1 MSSGPKGKRPGR
13 DRRSLLSDE
22 DHALWQH
29 TASTLD
35 PVRRAKPRVHAAIET
50 GAGVELAPPRPRLK
64 HEARVLSSDDV
75 ADPVPAAN
83 LSHKPQARV
92 VPSPSEIER
101 KAARRI
107 RSGRTEIEARI
118 DLHGM
123 RQSEAHSA
131 LRAFLLSCHARDK
144 RWVLVI
150 TGKGGTQG
158 PGHEEPTGWWGN
170 GGSER
175 GVLRRNVPRWL
186 NEPDL
191 RAIVVSFSEAA
202 IRHGGEGALYVQ
214 LRKRNR
220 AGQSFSD

>member
-1 MSSGPKGKRPGR
+1 MTSGPKGKRPGR

-22 DHALWQH
+22 DHALWQY

-50 GAGVELAPPRPRLK
+50 GEGVELASPRPRLK
-64 HEARVLSSDDV
+64 QEARVLSSDAGV
-75 ADPVPAAN
+75 EPAPPPS
-83 LSHKPQARV
+83 LSVKPQARA

-123 RQSEAHSA
+123 RQAEAHSA
-131 LRAFLLSCHARDK
+131 LRAFLTSCHARDK

-150 TGKGGTQG
+150 TGKGGAQR
-158 PGHEEPTGWWGN
+158 PGDDETGGWWGN

-186 NEPDL
+186 GEPEL

-214 LRKRNR
+214 LRRR
-220 AGQSFSD
+220 QQMDGQD